1 MIFDMLKLYN
11 LIYIYTYWFKTIH
24 YNHIIAT
31 SFVFSVSKSNPAM
44 SGEHVS
50 RNERCHCMAGYL
62 PNGCITFIPR
72 SLGVCQV
79 ELGTNFER
87 IPSDNYSQFVLE
99 KTICNIYIYVC
110 VRMYLQILYQLNH
123 WTQWPWPWLPYIAN
137 CQITR
142 GPFFSYGTWPI

>member
-99 KTICNIYIYVC
+99 KTIYNIYMCVC
-110 VRMYLQILYQLNH
+110 MYLQILYQLNH
-123 WTQWPWPWLPYIAN
+123 WTQWAMALASIYSKLSN
-137 CQITR
+137 YQR
-142 GPFFSYGTWPI
+142 PFF